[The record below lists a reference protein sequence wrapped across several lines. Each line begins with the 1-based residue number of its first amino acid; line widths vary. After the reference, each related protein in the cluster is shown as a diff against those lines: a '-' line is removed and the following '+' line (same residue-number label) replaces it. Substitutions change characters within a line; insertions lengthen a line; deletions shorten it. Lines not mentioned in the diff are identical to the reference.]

1 MRNLKN
7 KTEFCFLGGKIFMI
21 FGISWDISGE
31 NLEDHGVN
39 GDYGL
44 LHFGKHDTKTK
55 KKKAPMNS
63 YSYF

>member
-1 MRNLKN
+1 
-7 KTEFCFLGGKIFMI
+7 MI